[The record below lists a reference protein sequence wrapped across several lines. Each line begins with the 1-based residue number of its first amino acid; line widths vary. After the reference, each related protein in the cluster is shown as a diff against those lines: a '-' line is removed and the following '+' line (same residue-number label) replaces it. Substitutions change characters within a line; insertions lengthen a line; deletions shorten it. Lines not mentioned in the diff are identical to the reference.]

1 MLYLSHGWIVSGS
14 MPGLGL
20 ILWVISGPSLDQDCC
35 SVCCYEA
42 EKIVELKSLTLG
54 HWSHYYNVC
63 CYVAA
68 LENCAKGVWVHV
80 LKDSSGPGYAQ
91 LCISGSCKE
100 KRCPRSPHPPV
111 LSSKTALINILESLL
126 HDWELLKDRSSSDP
140 SVFMNSLSLTMLRI
154 PAMSLLQVPC

>member
-1 MLYLSHGWIVSGS
+1 MPKESGYMYSRTHLVLVMPNSVYL
-14 MPGLGL
+14 
-20 ILWVISGPSLDQDCC
+20 
-35 SVCCYEA
+35 EA
-42 EKIVELKSLTLG
+42 ARK
-54 HWSHYYNVC
+54 
-63 CYVAA
+63 
-68 LENCAKGVWVHV
+68 
-80 LKDSSGPGYAQ
+80 
-91 LCISGSCKE
+91 